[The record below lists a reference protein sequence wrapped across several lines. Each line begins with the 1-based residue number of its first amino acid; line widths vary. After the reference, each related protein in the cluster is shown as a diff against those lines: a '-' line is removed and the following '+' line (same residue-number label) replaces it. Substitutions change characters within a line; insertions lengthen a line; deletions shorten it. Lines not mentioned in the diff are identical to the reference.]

1 MKTKQ
6 FIGLAVAVAVVV
18 IVALVAG
25 KKQEMTPESA
35 SIIGCYSAML
45 ERDVYTLT
53 ITSEHRGTVLGSV
66 SFDNFEKDSSSGT
79 FVGTYNDGLLVG
91 DYSFQSEGM
100 SSVRQLAFQKVD
112 NGFVPG
118 FGEVQVVDDRETF
131 VDTTALS
138 YDNSYTFIKQATCAQ

>member
-6 FIGLAVAVAVVV
+6 FIVLAVAVIVVV
-18 IVALVAG
+18 IVALGIG
-25 KKQEMTPESA
+25 KKQVVEERA
-35 SIIGCYSAML
+35 SMVGCYVATL
-45 ERDVYTLT
+45 GKDVYTLT
-53 ITSEHRGTVLGSV
+53 ITSEQRGTVLGTV

-118 FGEVQVVDDRETF
+118 YGEVVVVDGRETF
-131 VDTTALS
+131 VDSTNLS
-138 YDNSYTFIKQATCAQ
+138 YDNSTVFIKQATCAQ